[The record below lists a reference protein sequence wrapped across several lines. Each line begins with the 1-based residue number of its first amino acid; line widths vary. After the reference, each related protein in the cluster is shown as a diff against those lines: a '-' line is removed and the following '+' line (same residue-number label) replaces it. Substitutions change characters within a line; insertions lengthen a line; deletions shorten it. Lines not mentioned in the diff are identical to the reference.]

1 MTGALRHKGTKIN
14 LTAEKKEDLLIM
26 ATLSQ
31 DALIK
36 ITNMKWA
43 KKKKRFLILMT
54 RFCWELEDLAI
65 SDEKHYQRINSIMS
79 FETVLAVRS
88 KGIDQTKTSIILSLL
103 TIKYHN
109 SKNQIKEIELIF
121 SGGGNLILSV
131 ECIDIM
137 LKDVSEPFQSGASNM
152 PTHLDINTND

>member
-1 MTGALRHKGTKIN
+1 MTGATKHKVRKIN
-14 LTAEKKEDLLIM
+14 LTAEKAEDLLIM

-43 KKKKRFLILMT
+43 KKKRRFLILMT
-54 RFCWELEDLAI
+54 RFCWELGDLAI
-65 SDEKHYQRINSIMS
+65 SGKKYYQRVNSIMS
-79 FETVLAVRS
+79 IETVLAVKS

-109 SKNQIKEIELIF
+109 SKSQVKEIELIF

-131 ECIDIM
+131 ECIDMI

-152 PTHLDINTND
+152 PTHLDININD